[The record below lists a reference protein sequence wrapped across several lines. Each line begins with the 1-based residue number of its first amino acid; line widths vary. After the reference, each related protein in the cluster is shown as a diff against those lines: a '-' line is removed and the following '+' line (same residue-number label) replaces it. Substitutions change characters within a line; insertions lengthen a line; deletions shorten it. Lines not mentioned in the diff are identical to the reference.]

1 SQNRTWADPLKAEVK
16 ASKDGSCLEQGPV
29 KRNIRRAA
37 DACRSGSRHPASR
50 TSENRPPNCCET
62 SGFRAMPEGS
72 ERPYFFYARRI
83 GFVIRWPAREHLHR
97 LFLGSS
103 AVEHP
108 TVNRM
113 VAGSNPARG
122 ASSFSRQPF
131 CLSSP
136 AHGSSSPRRD
146 LRPDDAFIRRSLEQ
160 RAQGMPGARRTHCLA
175 CKRKRRTQANTGTP
189 KSLRHSLRNGITAA
203 PCSPRSTGLVSLR
216 HERIS
221 AFRPQGRNR
230 ISTHST
236 PASGGQDHTA

>member
-50 TSENRPPNCCET
+50 TSENRPPNRCET

-146 LRPDDAFIRRSLEQ
+146 LRPDDAFIRPLPRTE
-160 RAQGMPGARRTHCLA
+160 GAGNAGCTPHPLPCVQTKKTHA
-175 CKRKRRTQANTGTP
+175 GQHRYAK
-189 KSLRHSLRNGITAA
+189 I
-203 PCSPRSTGLVSLR
+203 
-216 HERIS
+216 
-221 AFRPQGRNR
+221 
-230 ISTHST
+230 T
-236 PASGGQDHTA
+236 PALPAQRLYGLLRALP